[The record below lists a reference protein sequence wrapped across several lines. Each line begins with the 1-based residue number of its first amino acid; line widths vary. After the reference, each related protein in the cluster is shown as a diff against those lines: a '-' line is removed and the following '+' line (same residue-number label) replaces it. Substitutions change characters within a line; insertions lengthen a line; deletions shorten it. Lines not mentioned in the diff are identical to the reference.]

1 MIPAMSLGTTI
12 LVLSYVL
19 SQFYRV
25 FLAVMAPVLQRELG
39 AGPEDLA
46 LSSGLWFLTFAAVQL
61 PVGWALDRFGPRWT
75 VSVLMAIGGAGGA
88 AIFGLA
94 TATWHLHLAMALLGI
109 GCAPALM
116 GAYFIFARDYPMTS
130 FGALAGFAVA
140 VGSFGDILGAAPL
153 VWAIETIGWR
163 ATQAW
168 LAAITLAT
176 AALILLTV
184 RNPPKLENTE
194 VQGTPGGLLKLR
206 ALWFIVP
213 LFFAIYAV
221 PAAIR
226 GLWAGPYVAE
236 VFNADE
242 RVIGFVTLAMGLAMV
257 VGNFIVAPLV
267 RLAGS
272 LKRATLIL
280 TASTLA
286 VLATLILFP
295 ASGLVPATLLLA
307 LVGFSGT
314 GYALVMAHGRS
325 FLPAH
330 LLGRGVTSLNMI
342 AISGVAVMQFLSR
355 PIYRAAS
362 ESLAPA
368 PAFSI
373 LFLTFFVPLA
383 IGFVLYF
390 LAPDTNQA

>member
-1 MIPAMSLGTTI
+1 MIPAMSVGTTV

-25 FLAVMAPVLQRELG
+25 FLAVMTPVLQRELG
-39 AGPEDLA
+39 IGPDDLA
-46 LSSGLWFLTFAAVQL
+46 LSSGLWFLSFAIVQL

-75 VSVLMAIGGAGGA
+75 VSVLMAVGGAGGA

-94 TATWHLHLAMALLGI
+94 TATWHLHLAMALLGM

-116 GAYFIFARDYPMTS
+116 AAYFNFAREYPMAS
-130 FGALAGFAVA
+130 FSALAGFAVA

-163 ATQAW
+163 ATQGW

-184 RNPPKLENTE
+184 HNPPKLNGAEA
-194 VQGTPGGLLKLR
+194 QGGVGDLLKLR
-206 ALWFIVP
+206 ALLFLLP

-226 GLWAGPYVAE
+226 GLWAAPYIAE
-236 VFNADE
+236 VFDADD
-242 RVIGFVTLAMGLAMV
+242 RVIGFVTFAMGLAMI
-257 VGNFIVAPLV
+257 VGNFLVAPLV
-267 RLAGS
+267 RWAGS
-272 LKRATLIL
+272 LKRAALSL
-280 TASTLA
+280 TASTLT
-286 VLATLILFP
+286 VLVILILFP
-295 ASGLVPATLLLA
+295 SSGLVSATMLLSLI
-307 LVGFSGT
+307 GFSGA

-325 FLPAH
+325 FLPKH
-330 LLGRGVTSLNMI
+330 LLGRGVTFLNMI
-342 AISGVAVMQFLSR
+342 TIGGVAMMQFVSR
-355 PIYRAAS
+355 PIYRVAS
-362 ESLAPA
+362 EGLAPA

-383 IGFVLYF
+383 IGFVFYF
-390 LAPDTNQA
+390 MAPDAKLT

>member
-1 MIPAMSLGTTI
+1 MIPAMSVGTTV
-12 LVLSYVL
+12 LMLSYVL

-25 FLAVMAPVLQRELG
+25 FLAVMAPVLERELG
-39 AGPEDLA
+39 VGPDDLA
-46 LSSGLWFLTFAAVQL
+46 LSSGLWFLAFAAVQL

-75 VSVLMAIGGAGGA
+75 VSVMMAVGGAGGA

-94 TATWHLHLAMALLGI
+94 TTTWHLHLAMALLGI

-116 GAYFIFARDYPMTS
+116 GAYFIFAREYPMTS

-153 VWAIETIGWR
+153 VWAIEIIGWR
-163 ATQAW
+163 ATQGW

-176 AALILLTV
+176 AALIMVTV
-184 RNPPKLENTE
+184 RNPPKLDATE
-194 VQGTPGGLLKLR
+194 VQAPPGGLLKLR
-206 ALWFIVP
+206 ALWFIAP

-226 GLWAGPYVAE
+226 GLWAAPYVAE
-236 VFNADE
+236 VFNADD
-242 RVIGFVTLAMGLAMV
+242 RMIGLVTLAMGLAMV
-257 VGNFIVAPLV
+257 VGNFLVAPLV

-272 LKRATLIL
+272 LKRAALGI

-286 VLATLILFP
+286 VLAVLILFP
-295 ASGLVPATLLLA
+295 ASGLVPATMLLA

-314 GYALVMAHGRS
+314 GYALLMAHGRS
-325 FLPAH
+325 FLPRH
-330 LLGRGVTSLNMI
+330 LLGRGVTSLNTI
-342 AISGVAVMQFLSR
+342 AISGVAVMQFVSR

-362 ESLAPA
+362 EGLAPA
-368 PAFSI
+368 PAFSV

-383 IGFVLYF
+383 IGFVFYF
-390 LAPDTNQA
+390 MAPNAKQE